1 MRFKEEGIWHRS
13 VRMRSVGLWLGI
25 PTGQCL
31 RPGAVY
37 KQLEMW
43 IMTPNPYGALVSS
56 LHSDALGARRG
67 GLCCSHSGR
76 RRRRALRRA
85 AGGGTPLE
93 ASEIRL

>member
-1 MRFKEEGIWHRS
+1 M
-13 VRMRSVGLWLGI
+13 WLGI

-56 LHSDALGARRG
+56 LHSDALGARQG
-67 GLCCSHSGR
+67 AS
-76 RRRRALRRA
+76 A
-85 AGGGTPLE
+85 APTREGGGGGHSRGQQEE
-93 ASEIRL
+93 ALHLKHLKLGCRKL